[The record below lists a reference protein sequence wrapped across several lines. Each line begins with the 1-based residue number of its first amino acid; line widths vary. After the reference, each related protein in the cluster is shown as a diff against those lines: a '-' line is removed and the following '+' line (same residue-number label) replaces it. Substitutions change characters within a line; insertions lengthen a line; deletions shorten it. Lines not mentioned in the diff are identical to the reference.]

1 MEQLKELKKEVTS
14 MREYA
19 KGVEPVMAAV
29 MMLMD
34 HRTKKEVLD
43 YLDAV
48 VIKLN
53 EVADMIDRLPN
64 DSSESSEKH
73 SDECYLTF
81 SKHEAL
87 MWLAGLQKSHYQIGQ
102 VLQELLEEVFAE
114 KLDEWLID
122 YLVESRETLDCFLD
136 DAKAGLGLPAYY
148 FFNDPPEVSTNGEK

>member
-1 MEQLKELKKEVTS
+1 MEQLKELKNQVAS
-14 MREYA
+14 LRQYA
-19 KGVEPVMAAV
+19 KDVEHASAAV
-29 MMLMD
+29 IKSAGVFP
-34 HRTKKEVLD
+34 KKKSVLETM
-43 YLDAV
+43 AEAA
-48 VIKLN
+48 IKFK

-81 SKHEAL
+81 RKHEAL
-87 MWLAGLQKSHYQIGQ
+87 MWLAGIQKSHYQIGQ

-122 YLVESRETLDCFLD
+122 YLVESRETLDRFLD

-148 FFNDPPEVSTNGEK
+148 FFNEKED

>member
-1 MEQLKELKKEVTS
+1 MEQLKELKNQVTS

-53 EVADMIDRLPN
+53 EVADMIDRLPSTSDN
-64 DSSESSEKH
+64 H

-81 SKHEAL
+81 RKHEAL

-148 FFNDPPEVSTNGEK
+148 FFNEPPEVSTNGEK